1 MRNTKDQE
9 MRLELVGS
17 FMLLRL
23 AIFSTWN
30 TIDNVLVMEVSIQDR
45 LFPVNV
51 LPLATFDVFDV
62 LPELVFIEV

>member
-1 MRNTKDQE
+1 